1 MHVGR
6 FSGNYYCGNDLNGSG
21 VQLFWDKKCF
31 IHLLLVCFDPLLPA
45 ASFPIVRSYLV
56 MRLQILCGPPVMW
69 PLTWMSV
76 NWWPL
81 IINLCPPPPWHTL
94 WTCLNSTTPHP
105 YTHTPG
111 FAVLSM
117 SVPRYMFS
125 ILGVHRRGL
134 IDSGHACVATPTS
147 IRTSSS
153 STPSTTDHDSVQ
165 QPGWDSSSNVKQA
178 QGRSCMTWVAHT
190 SLICMTFINVL
201 Y

>member
-1 MHVGR
+1 MFYSSIVGLFR
-6 FSGNYYCGNDLNGSG
+6 STASSSEFPHCEKLFSNAAADFVWAARYVTTNLNVS
-21 VQLFWDKKCF
+21 K
-31 IHLLLVCFDPLLPA
+31 LVATYHQSLP
-45 ASFPIVRSYLV
+45 
-56 MRLQILCGPPVMW
+56 PP
-69 PLTWMSV
+69 P
-76 NWWPL
+76 PP
-81 IINLCPPPPWHTL
+81 PPPPWHTL
-94 WTCLNSTTPHP
+94 WTCLNSTPTPP
-105 YTHTPG
+105 PPTHTHTRICCAQHVCATLHVQYSGGTPTW
-111 FAVLSM
+111 SD
-117 SVPRYMFS
+117 
-125 ILGVHRRGL
+125 GL